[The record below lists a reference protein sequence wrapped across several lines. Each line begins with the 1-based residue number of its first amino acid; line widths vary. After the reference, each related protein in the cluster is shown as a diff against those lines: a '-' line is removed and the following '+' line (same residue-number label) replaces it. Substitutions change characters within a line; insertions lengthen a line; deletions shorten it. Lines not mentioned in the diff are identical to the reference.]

1 LNYASLRNRIRERT
15 ALITVLGLG
24 HIGLPSAL
32 TFARAGFCVTGVDT
46 DVHKVATLKQG
57 QSSMDEPGIQELLQK
72 CLKKGTFSVVA
83 DGFERIRT
91 SDFVFICVPTPVHN
105 RVPDLKH
112 FRSAFRLVE
121 KGAHKGLAI
130 VIESTLPP
138 LTTSEFVLP
147 RIRRLGYAVDEE
159 LFVAYCPERLAPTR
173 ALSEFA
179 NNTRIVGGVGPHS
192 GRIANDLFKLVCK
205 DVRTTT
211 AVTAELSKLAENTFR
226 DLNIAYANLLALIA
240 ERSGADVKEI
250 IDLANTHP
258 RVRIHQ
264 PGIGV
269 GGPCLPKDPLML
281 INNSPKEIG
290 KLIRLE
296 RKINDEMPKH
306 VITLLT
312 QALAS
317 NGKAL
322 SRAKVGILGV
332 TYKADVDDLTNTPTK
347 VIIEELWKKGAVV
360 TVYDP
365 HSPETF
371 QGKRASSIQEAV
383 KDSDAVIIT
392 VPHKEFKRIDPVNL
406 KKLTRDKCVIFDGP
420 RILVP
425 SEICTRGLIYLS
437 LGNTTLKGV
446 RS

>member
-1 LNYASLRNRIRERT
+1 M
-15 ALITVLGLG
+15 
-24 HIGLPSAL
+24 
-32 TFARAGFCVTGVDT
+32 TGVDT
-46 DVHKVATLKQG
+46 DVQKVATLKQG
-57 QSSMDEPGIQELLQK
+57 QSSMGEPGIQALLQK

-83 DGFERIRT
+83 DGLERIRT
-91 SDFVFICVPTPVHN
+91 SDFVFISVPTPVHN
-105 RVPDLKH
+105 RVPDLRH

-121 KGAHKGLAI
+121 KGAHNGFAI
-130 VIESTLPP
+130 VIQSTLPP
-138 LTTSEFVLP
+138 LTTSKFVLP
-147 RIRRLGYAVDEE
+147 RIRRLGYAIDEE

-192 GRIANDLFKLVCK
+192 GRIASDLFKLVCK

-211 AVTAELSKLAENTFR
+211 AVTAEISKLAENTFR

-240 ERSGADVKEI
+240 ERSGADVKEV

-269 GGPCLPKDPLML
+269 GGPCLPKDPILL
-281 INNSPKEIG
+281 ISDSPKEIG
-290 KLIRLE
+290 ELIRLG
-296 RKINDEMPKH
+296 RKINDAMPQH
-306 VITLLT
+306 VIKLVT
-312 QALAS
+312 QTLAS

-322 SRAKVGILGV
+322 SRAKVSILGV
-332 TYKADVDDLTNTPTK
+332 TYKADVEDLTNTPAK
-347 VIIEELWKKGAVV
+347 VIIEELWKKGAFV

-365 HSPETF
+365 HSQETF

-392 VPHKEFKRIDPVNL
+392 VPHKEFKSIHPANL
-406 KKLTRDKCVIFDGP
+406 KKLTKEKCVIFDGP
-420 RILVP
+420 RILVA
-425 SEICTRGLIYLS
+425 SEISSRGLIYLS
-437 LGNTTLKGV
+437 LGKTALKGV
-446 RS
+446 RK